1 MSEDDDGRRRVCAL
15 EMHKR
20 GWLSSSS
27 DSLQLRFATEAD
39 ATKWQNKLSNAGEG
53 GGDARM
59 SSLGGGACRMCG
71 WGCLGVWVCVLI
83 HHIHIC
89 ISEYARTHTDKYV
102 YMFELIHTSMNT
114 GMSARMSMAASGA
127 ATRPVLLNER
137 EKLETE
143 VLRQLLEYYFKI
155 VRESITDSVPKA
167 IMLKLVRAAAP
178 VLWSP
183 G

>member
-1 MSEDDDGRRRVCAL
+1 MSDDDDGRRRVCAL

-53 GGDARM
+53 GGEARM
-59 SSLGGGACRMCG
+59 SSLGGGACRVCVG
-71 WGCLGVWVCVLI
+71 VCVLI

-102 YMFELIHTSMNT
+102 YIFELIHTSMNT
-114 GMSARMSMAASGA
+114 GMSARMSMAPSGA

-167 IMLKLVRAAAP
+167 IMLKLVRVAAP
-178 VLWSP
+178 VLWSR